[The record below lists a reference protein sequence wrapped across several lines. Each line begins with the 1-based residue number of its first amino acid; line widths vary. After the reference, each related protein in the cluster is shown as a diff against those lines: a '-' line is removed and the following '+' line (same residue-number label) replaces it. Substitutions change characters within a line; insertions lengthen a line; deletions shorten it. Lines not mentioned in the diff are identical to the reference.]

1 MTAHLARPLQ
11 SDRSSEFASEG
22 DLASGVDNPPET
34 SDPSQSPARARQA
47 LVAEYAAEQSVSK
60 GPIEGH
66 KRGALRPAQL
76 ITTRARHEAAAVERL
91 FRTADGAA
99 ALGLAVL
106 AAALAHPEGLLKA
119 SVGSVLPL
127 AAAIVSLL
135 WRLRLARSSRFAHR
149 QSLASTLARV
159 ASALLGSAVAAA
171 LVIAAVRPPAADV
184 LATETWFVLSA
195 VALGVSEAA
204 WWRRLTQWRASG
216 RLTPN
221 IVVVGATENARK
233 LIEKAREGGKLA
245 VLGIFDD
252 RLGRAP
258 SDVAGVPVLGDTRAL
273 LGHRIMPYVDRVVIT
288 VPPHAQGRVRQLIEK
303 LKVLPNEVSLF
314 LDFEGEDAQSAAVS
328 RLAEAPLARVSGLG
342 PDDGRVLAKRLQDLA
357 LGALA
362 MILAAPIMGIV
373 AIAIRLDSPGPI
385 LFRQR
390 RHGFNNEEIVVW
402 KFRSMRHESA
412 DPTASRQVVADD
424 DRVTRVGRFIRKF
437 SLDELPQLVNVL
449 KGEMSL
455 VGPRPHAIG
464 MKTGEV
470 ESAKLVGEYAWRHRM
485 KPGVTG
491 WAAVRGS
498 RGPVHTP
505 AEVRRRVELDVEYIE
520 RQSLWLDLYI
530 LAMTIPCLLLGDR
543 EAVR

>member
-1 MTAHLARPLQ
+1 MTAPLAHPLR
-11 SDRSSEFASEG
+11 SDPPPDFASGGERAPG
-22 DLASGVDNPPET
+22 LDPPTET
-34 SDPSQSPARARQA
+34 AAPAPSPARARQA
-47 LVAEYAAEQSVSK
+47 IAEKYAAEQSVSP
-60 GPIEGH
+60 GSIDGYI
-66 KRGALRPAQL
+66 RGALRPAQL
-76 ITTRARHEAAAVERL
+76 ITTRARHEAAAVQRL
-91 FRTADGAA
+91 FRAADGAA
-99 ALGLAVL
+99 ALVLALL
-106 AAALAHPEGLLKA
+106 AAALAHPEGLLNA
-119 SVGSVLPL
+119 PLGSVLPL
-127 AAAIVSLL
+127 AAGIFSLL
-135 WRLRLARSSRFAHR
+135 WCLRLGRSAGLAHLE
-149 QSLASTLARV
+149 SLASALARIAFALL
-159 ASALLGSAVAAA
+159 ASAVVAA
-171 LVIAAVRPPAADV
+171 LVIADVRPPAADV
-184 LATETWFVLSA
+184 LTTEIWFVLSA
-195 VALGVSEAA
+195 VALGVSQVA

-221 IVVVGATENARK
+221 IIMVGATENARK
-233 LIEKAREGGKLA
+233 LIEKARESGKLA

-258 SDVAGVPVLGDTRAL
+258 SDVAGVAVLGNTRAL

-314 LDFEGEDAQSAAVS
+314 LDFEGDDAQSAVVS
-328 RLAEAPLARVSGLG
+328 RLAEAPLARVSGSG
-342 PDDGRVLAKRLQDLA
+342 PDDARVLAKRLQDLA

-362 MILAAPIMGIV
+362 MILAVPIMGLV
-373 AIAIRLDSPGPI
+373 ALAIRLDSPGPI
-385 LFRQR
+385 LFHQR

-464 MKTGEV
+464 MKTGEI

>member
-1 MTAHLARPLQ
+1 MTAQLARPL
-11 SDRSSEFASEG
+11 DRHQPPEP
-22 DLASGVDNPPET
+22 ASG
-34 SDPSQSPARARQA
+34 PSEVLRADVGAASSPARTRQA
-47 LVAEYAAEQSVSK
+47 MVEDYVAGQS
-60 GPIEGH
+60 GPAQSH

-76 ITTRARHEAAAVERL
+76 ISTRARHEAVAVERM
-91 FRTADGAA
+91 FRTADGAGA
-99 ALGLAVL
+99 VALAFA

-119 SVGSVLPL
+119 QVGALLPL
-127 AAAIVSLL
+127 AAGVASLIWSL
-135 WRLRLARSSRFAHR
+135 GLARAYGFEHR
-149 QSLASTLARV
+149 EGLISTLARV
-159 ASALLGSAVAAA
+159 ALSLLAAATATGAVAA
-171 LVIAAVRPPAADV
+171 LTRPPATDI
-184 LATETWFVLSA
+184 LAAQAWFVLSA
-195 VALGVSEAA
+195 LALGLSQAA
-204 WWRRLTQWRASG
+204 WWRRLTAWRASG

-221 IVVVGATENARK
+221 IVVVGATDNARK
-233 LIEKAREGGKLA
+233 FIEKARASGRLA

-258 SDVAGVPVLGDTRAL
+258 AEVAGVPVLGDTIAL
-273 LGHRIMPYVDRVVIT
+273 LSHRIMPYVDRVVIT

-314 LDFEGEDAQSAAVS
+314 LDYEGEAAQSAALS
-328 RLAEAPLARVSGLG
+328 RLSEAPLARVSGVG
-342 PDDGRVLAKRLQDLA
+342 PDDGRVLIKRLEDLV

-362 MILAAPIMGIV
+362 LVLAVPIMALV
-373 AIAIRLDSPGPI
+373 ALAVRLDSPGPI
-385 LFRQR
+385 LFCQR

-412 DPTASRQVVADD
+412 DPTASQQVIADD
-424 DRVTRVGRFIRKF
+424 ERVTRVGRFIRKF
-437 SLDELPQLVNVL
+437 SLDELPQLFNVL

-470 ESAKLVGEYAWRHRM
+470 ESAKLVAEYAWRHRM

-498 RGPVHTP
+498 RGPVHSP
-505 AEVRRRVELDVEYIE
+505 EDVRRRVELDVEYIE

-530 LAMTIPCLLLGDR
+530 LAMTIPCLVFGDR
-543 EAVR
+543 EVVR